1 MAKLHSME
9 QLEQKLPND
18 FQQKTLHKPASQ
30 DVLLKLDSL
39 LLNMDRLIRK
49 MKETGNHVEK
59 VKNYAYFH
67 S

>member
-1 MAKLHSME
+1 ME
-9 QLEQKLPND
+9 QLEQILPTD
-18 FQQKTLHKPASQ
+18 FKQKSLHKPGSQ
-30 DVLLKLDSL
+30 EVLLKLDSL

-49 MKETGNHVEK
+49 MKKTGNHVEK

>member
-1 MAKLHSME
+1 ME
-9 QLEQKLPND
+9 RLEQILPND
-18 FQQKTLHKPASQ
+18 FKQKSLHKPGSQ
-30 DVLLKLDSL
+30 EVLLKLDSL

-49 MKETGNHVEK
+49 MKKTGNHVEK